1 VAEPGKREVELGTE
15 EVEFDRKE
23 VELWTG
29 EKWSLSRR
37 RGVWQERSG
46 V

>member
-15 EVEFDRKE
+15 EVELDRKE
-23 VELWTG
+23 VKLWTG

-37 RGVWQERSG
+37 RGV
-46 V
+46 